1 MTPEL
6 RVSEN
11 DSRSDLAPTN
21 HEISRQVSGLLLADV
36 VTGPGATRTTQIEDS
51 TWVHASRQKFM
62 LPEEFDRKK
71 CKQWTMHRVADG
83 RAFLW
88 EHATDGTTVEWTF
101 DGLVW
106 AKSSGTSRRD
116 DEFRLYSDRV
126 VEIKHPEASEVL
138 GQLEVV
144 DDGEPEDHD
153 WTLKVAQSEDDDD
166 LENYEQDSVRY
177 VTVNKRR
184 VCFMNSEG
192 QQAVFLVEYGEPV
205 APRLASCRWGSE
217 EGMMSGA
224 GSTSLFRI
232 APDMGL
238 NLYGGDVSDIAS
250 VVTGDEVSMVQA
262 WVDATWDVYPGAG
275 VAIAIELEDFDPE
288 GALDH
293 EMRDRWTAAFEA
305 VEGDFGDTFSASIAL
320 GDVERNRLRE
330 QLAGD
335 ATYARVREALRC
347 PSKDDGRALLA
358 ALEDGDLAP
367 FA

>member
-1 MTPEL
+1 M
-6 RVSEN
+6 
-11 DSRSDLAPTN
+11 
-21 HEISRQVSGLLLADV
+21 
-36 VTGPGATRTTQIEDS
+36 GARKQG
-51 TWVHASRQKFM
+51 KFM

-71 CKQWTMHRVADG
+71 CKQWTVHRVADG

-106 AKSSGTSRRD
+106 AKSPTASHRD

-126 VEIKHPEASEVL
+126 VEIKHPGASEVL
-138 GQLEVV
+138 SQLEVV

-153 WTLKVAQSEDDDD
+153 WTFKVAKFEDDDD

-192 QQAVFLVEYGEPV
+192 EQAVFLVEYGDPV
-205 APRLASCRWGSE
+205 APGLASCRWGSE

-238 NLYGGDVSDIAS
+238 IVYGGDVSDVAS

-288 GALDH
+288 GTLDH
-293 EMRDRWTAAFEA
+293 EMRERWAAAFEE
-305 VEGDFGDTFSASIAL
+305 VKGDFGDTFSASIAL
-320 GDVERNRLRE
+320 GDVERNQLRA
-330 QLAGD
+330 QLAQD
-335 ATYARVREALRC
+335 STYARVREALRC

-358 ALEDGDLAP
+358 GLEDGDVAP

>member
-1 MTPEL
+1 MGTAK
-6 RVSEN
+6 R
-11 DSRSDLAPTN
+11 
-21 HEISRQVSGLLLADV
+21 G
-36 VTGPGATRTTQIEDS
+36 
-51 TWVHASRQKFM
+51 KFS
-62 LPEEFDRKK
+62 LPEDFDRKN
-71 CKQWTMHRVADG
+71 CKQWTLHRVADG
-83 RAFLW
+83 RALLW
-88 EHATDGTTVEWTF
+88 DHTTDGTTVEWTC

-106 AKSSGTSRRD
+106 AKSSEASCRD

-153 WTLKVAQSEDDDD
+153 WTFKVAKFEDDDD

-192 QQAVFLVEYGEPV
+192 RQAVFLVEYGEPV
-205 APRLASCRWGSE
+205 APGLASCHWGSE

-232 APDMGL
+232 AADMGL
-238 NLYGGDVSDIAS
+238 IVYGGDVSDLAS

-262 WVDATWDVYPGAG
+262 WVDATWDVYPGTG

-288 GALDH
+288 GTLDT
-293 EMRDRWTAAFEA
+293 ETRQRWAAAFEA
-305 VEGDFGDTFSASIAL
+305 VAGDFGVTFSASIAL
-320 GDVERNRLRE
+320 GDVERNQLRA
-330 QLAGD
+330 QLAED
-335 ATYARVREALRC
+335 TTYARIHEALRV
-347 PSKDDGRALLA
+347 PSKGDGNALLL
-358 ALEDGDLAP
+358 ALEDGDLAQ
-367 FA
+367 FS